1 MAATVG
7 HRARAVI
14 AALTDTV
21 FDIFGNLPK
30 TQTGLTTGT
39 HAEGLP
45 EFGAKFYNNTGGS
58 LTKGT
63 VVYVTGLSSSIS
75 GAPVLVAKAQA
86 GAVGK
91 PAQFVVAETVA
102 NSAYGVIVPAGTFI
116 VSLDTSTATVGD
128 KVYLSTTAGGIT
140 LTGGSGDQVVGYVKV
155 VSATAG
161 VVSFLIPYAP
171 ATAGGNYGVI
181 GVLSAAGASVTNT
194 TTETSSASVEIPAN
208 TIRIGTIIKIRARF
222 RVTADSGATTVTFRL
237 RFGASA
243 IPALN
248 TALEG
253 TTAFDSSSG
262 NISVM
267 EFVLTGRAA
276 PGAAAAI
283 VGSGFFSET
292 AAAGAGT
299 IKAGVLESTNF
310 ATNGALKV
318 HATVTWFVADA
329 NAAQCEE
336 LLVEVVNA
344 G

>member
-14 AALTDTV
+14 GAITDTV

-58 LTKGT
+58 LSKGT
-63 VVYVTGLSSSIS
+63 LVYVTGLSSSVA

-102 NSAYGVIVPAGTFI
+102 NSAYGVLVPAGTF
-116 VSLDTSTATVGD
+116 VTSLDTSGATIGD

-140 LTGGSGDQVVGYVKV
+140 LTGGSGDQVVGYVKTL
-155 VSATAG
+155 SATIG

-171 ATAGGNYGVI
+171 AAAGGNYGVI
-181 GVLSAAGASVTNT
+181 GVLSAAGTSVTNT
-194 TTETSSASVEIPAN
+194 TTETASASVEIPAN

-243 IPALN
+243 TPASN
-248 TALEG
+248 TALLG

-283 VGSGFFSET
+283 VGSGLFSET

-299 IKAGVLESTNF
+299 VKAGVLESTNF

-318 HATVTWFVADA
+318 HATVTWSAADA